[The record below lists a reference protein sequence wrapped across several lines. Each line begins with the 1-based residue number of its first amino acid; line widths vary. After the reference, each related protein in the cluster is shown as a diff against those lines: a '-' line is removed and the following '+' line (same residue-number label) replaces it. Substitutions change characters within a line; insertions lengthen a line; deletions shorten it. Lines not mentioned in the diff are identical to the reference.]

1 MVVGASP
8 ADSKRAAASR
18 EPLLD
23 MKSMTMK
30 RPARCG
36 SVLELPAR
44 EALADEPTVGGVNA
58 SPAAK
63 GARLSAVAPIVVVV
77 VVAVM
82 ARLLLLLGAGTR
94 CSGGGRRWA

>member
-1 MVVGASP
+1 MQS
-8 ADSKRAAASR
+8 ADSR

-58 SPAAK
+58 SPAAQE
-63 GARLSAVAPIVVVV
+63 ASLSAKGGSGLQPG
-77 VVAVM
+77 
-82 ARLLLLLGAGTR
+82 LLLNDRPEAPWLLGER
-94 CSGGGRRWA
+94 

>member
-1 MVVGASP
+1 
-8 ADSKRAAASR
+8 
-18 EPLLD
+18 

-44 EALADEPTVGGVNA
+44 EALAADEPTVGGVNA

-63 GARLSAVAPIVVVV
+63 GASLSAKGGSGLQPG
-77 VVAVM
+77 
-82 ARLLLLLGAGTR
+82 LLLNDRPEAPWLLGER
-94 CSGGGRRWA
+94 

>member
-1 MVVGASP
+1 MLKMVVGASP

-63 GARLSAVAPIVVVV
+63 EASLSAKGDSGLQPG
-77 VVAVM
+77 
-82 ARLLLLLGAGTR
+82 LLLNDGPEAPWLLGER
-94 CSGGGRRWA
+94 

>member
-1 MVVGASP
+1 M
-8 ADSKRAAASR
+8 AAGW
-18 EPLLD
+18 
-23 MKSMTMK
+23 T
-30 RPARCG
+30 
-36 SVLELPAR
+36 LELPAR
-44 EALADEPTVGGVNA
+44 EALAADEPTVGGVNP

-63 GARLSAVAPIVVVV
+63 GASLSAVAPIVVV

>member
-1 MVVGASP
+1 M
-8 ADSKRAAASR
+8 AAGW
-18 EPLLD
+18 
-23 MKSMTMK
+23 T
-30 RPARCG
+30 
-36 SVLELPAR
+36 LELPAR
-44 EALADEPTVGGVNA
+44 EALAADEPTVGGVNA